1 MRRVLI
7 ADDSAS
13 NRELLRTMLAHEGWT
28 VEEARDGLTAVEM
41 ATARPPELIL
51 LDIQMPGLDGY
62 ETLRRLRAGAGAGG
76 GGHLCRDGF
85 GDGGR
90 RAAGAGGGLYGIF
103 DQAFNAPDAAGS
115 AILRGMSKY
124 ALFVAVLVLC
134 GCQSLYYKAQE
145 TLGNEK
151 RDILIDRVKK
161 AGRISRRPKSST
173 RRRWRRFRR

>member
-62 ETLRRLRAGAGAGG
+62 ETLRRLRAVPALAGVAIYAVTASAME
-76 GGHLCRDGF
+76 
-85 GDGGR
+85 GDEQRGL
-90 RAAGAGGGLYGIF
+90 AAGFTGYLTK
-103 DQAFNAPDAAGS
+103 P
-115 AILRGMSKY
+115 L
-124 ALFVAVLVLC
+124 
-134 GCQSLYYKAQE
+134 
-145 TLGNEK
+145 
-151 RDILIDRVKK
+151 
-161 AGRISRRPKSST
+161 T
-173 RRRWRRFRR
+173 RRLLLAALS